1 MNGVDIE
8 RLGPAAREQVLK
20 ELARRERLAKAERRR
35 LFIELIARPR
45 GWVFTEYIEKAEKE

>member
-1 MNGVDIE
+1 VDIE